1 MSLETDLEF
10 HRAELLKLCTL
21 NNDLIDQL
29 RHCESEIKKQDRPD
43 QSLNLTKN
51 TILNALQ
58 EHDFPTKIAK
68 LTEKIKQIEIELYG
82 YVRTGGNSPF

>member
-1 MSLETDLEF
+1 MSLETDLEI
-10 HRAELLKLCTL
+10 HRAELLKLCTQ

-29 RHCESEIKKQDRPD
+29 RHCEREIEAQAIPN
-43 QSLNLTKN
+43 QNLILTKK

-58 EHDFPTKIAK
+58 EHDFPKKIAN
-68 LTEKIKQIEIELYG
+68 LTEKIKQIEMELNG